1 MAEKENLVIQEKSE
15 QITERPTTEMVDLQK
30 GREEIVIPREL
41 KTWMEKVESE
51 PTSLNQPA
59 NDNNSD
65 DSILQPIATAVTK
78 ITLPSDK
85 KTFVSGFSKP
95 VNDAWR
101 WFSEFILRIIKK
113 EKGKV
118 KFKEE

>member
-1 MAEKENLVIQEKSE
+1 MAEKENLTKIEPSERIVEK
-15 QITERPTTEMVDLQK
+15 PVTEMVDLQK
-30 GREEIVIPREL
+30 NREEVVIPREL

-51 PTSLNQPA
+51 PNDLNQPQGG
-59 NDNNSD
+59 NNSD
-65 DSILQPIATAVTK
+65 DSILQPLATAITK

-85 KTFVSGFSKP
+85 KTFVNGFGKP
-95 VNDAWR
+95 VNEAWR

-113 EKGKV
+113 ERGKV